1 MYMLVC
7 IQLNNVVTLLGCGG
21 SQSCSMLGGDS
32 VEVET
37 ESVAC
42 SSLTAREFI
51 SFSFVD
57 TCKYNLIAPWWHRSP
72 MISRKADSYKA
83 QELRNLEWS
92 EIKLCMFGQYVMS
105 KTEYCF
111 QFCVKSNIVESVI
124 IKLSL
129 AKRWV
134 SCVILDQNLLK
145 LSSVQVNHF
154 LLCDLHY

>member
-1 MYMLVC
+1 MLVC
-7 IQLNNVVTLLGCGG
+7 IQLNNAVTLLGCGG

-83 QELRNLEWS
+83 QELRSLEWS
-92 EIKLCMFGQYVMS
+92 EIMLCMNAHVLPSHVKESCFVM
-105 KTEYCF
+105 
-111 QFCVKSNIVESVI
+111 
-124 IKLSL
+124 
-129 AKRWV
+129 
-134 SCVILDQNLLK
+134 ILLNPR
-145 LSSVQVNHF
+145 
-154 LLCDLHY
+154 

>member
-37 ESVAC
+37 KSVAC

-57 TCKYNLIAPWWHRSP
+57 TCKYNLIVPWWHRLP

-83 QELRNLEWS
+83 QKLRSLEWG
-92 EIKLCMFGQYVMS
+92 EIKLCINVHVWS
-105 KTEYCF
+105 ICH
-111 QFCVKSNIVESVI
+111 VK
-124 IKLSL
+124 
-129 AKRWV
+129 
-134 SCVILDQNLLK
+134 D
-145 LSSVQVNHF
+145 
-154 LLCDLHY
+154 

>member
-21 SQSCSMLGGDS
+21 SQSCSMLWGDS

-37 ESVAC
+37 EYVAC

-57 TCKYNLIAPWWHRSP
+57 TCKYNLIVPWWHRLS

-83 QELRNLEWS
+83 QKLRSLEWG
-92 EIKLCMFGQYVMS
+92 EIKLSSTCMFGQYVMS

-111 QFCVKSNIVESVI
+111 QFWVEWY
-124 IKLSL
+124 
-129 AKRWV
+129 RW
-134 SCVILDQNLLK
+134 I
-145 LSSVQVNHF
+145 
-154 LLCDLHY
+154 CDNKVLFGKELGVL